1 MEFTTEGLTSL
12 SVWET
17 RGNERLQLFFWPPP
31 FSTSPFSKDM
41 VSQKEISGF
50 FE

>member
-1 MEFTTEGLTSL
+1 MESTTEGLTSL
-12 SVWET
+12 SVWGT
-17 RGNERLQLFFWPPP
+17 RGKERLQLFWPPP

-41 VSQKEISGF
+41 VSKKEISGF